1 MRISDW
7 SSDVCSSD
15 LRRIALFGDAD
26 QDGRAVDHRR
36 VAQHD
41 AAFVERIERA
51 NALGLQLRGRRD
63 GARTAGLLVMARH
76 QIDAALRLEAL
87 LCQSLDRLAQSDQRS
102 LVVSGAA
109 APYRLF
115 RDRPGAGPIFPFLLV
130 PPGPR

>member
-76 QIDAALRLEAL
+76 QIDAALRLAAL
-87 LCQSLDRLAQSDQRS
+87 RFPRLTRPEHDRKSVVEGKRVFVRVKSGRS
-102 LVVSGAA
+102 
-109 APYRLF
+109 RN
-115 RDRPGAGPIFPFLLV
+115 IKKK
-130 PPGPR
+130 